1 MAASYKLTI
10 VGCGPGGKDYL
21 TRIAE
26 KRIRNSEILIGHK
39 RLLALFSHSKAKKIP
54 IKGNYEEV
62 INKIRNTYKKKKT
75 VVLVTGDPGI
85 HSYAQLILKAIGA
98 NNCEVIPGISSIQV
112 AFARVGLPWEDALI
126 LSLHGEDMKDMM
138 SVVKSNPK
146 VAILTDDTN
155 SPCRIGQKL
164 LKDKILDRK
173 IFLCENLTLENERVR
188 EVLLEELK
196 DIKSSGLNVVIIV
209 RTLN

>member
-1 MAASYKLTI
+1 MAASCKLTI

-54 IKGNYEEV
+54 IKGNYEEI

-98 NNCEVIPGISSIQV
+98 YNCEVIPGISSVQV

-138 SVVKSNPK
+138 SVLRRNPK

-155 SPCRIGQKL
+155 SPCRIARKL
-164 LKDKILDRK
+164 LKDKILDRR

-188 EVLLEELK
+188 EVNLEELK
-196 DIKSSGLNVVIIV
+196 AIESSGLNVVILL
-209 RTLN
+209 RKF